1 MAVNLSTFDISPF
14 FSLAWDFSKW
24 KQPKEF
30 GLEFRRWL
38 RKECLGWTLGNFCQF
53 HGRRCM
59 KFTRLNRSKG
69 SVRFSEWGWIL
80 SLVKRLQHY
89 KIFFVSLFNLAEV
102 LFVFLFL
109 ILLNFWSSAGKLVV
123 LVFQI
128 VQWLHSCQSL
138 QLVLLLLLLLVL
150 LLVVSDCTVAA
161 FVSIE
166 TSSAGDCQCLS
177 SADMIFVKT
186 FTSSEFL
193 GQILY
198 TKRIYWN
205 KGKFAKIEEKNCML
219 ENGTKNY
226 TACVKVYTVCVK
238 YTQYMY

>member
-1 MAVNLSTFDISPF
+1 M
-14 FSLAWDFSKW
+14 
-24 KQPKEF
+24 
-30 GLEFRRWL
+30 
-38 RKECLGWTLGNFCQF
+38 
-53 HGRRCM
+53 
-59 KFTRLNRSKG
+59 
-69 SVRFSEWGWIL
+69 
-80 SLVKRLQHY
+80 
-89 KIFFVSLFNLAEV
+89 
-102 LFVFLFL
+102 
-109 ILLNFWSSAGKLVV
+109 VV

-128 VQWLHSCQSL
+128 VQWLHSCQSP

-193 GQILY
+193 GQIFY

-219 ENGTKNY
+219 EMAQKIIQHSV
-226 TACVKVYTVCVK
+226 CKSLHSLCKVYTVYVL
-238 YTQYMY
+238 TLTLTLTLTA